1 MLSRDLLFAMN
12 DIKDSYLEDARES
25 LGYGREKQSVKA
37 VRRVSRTLLLAAIIS
52 LFLVGSAFAAGIF
65 SLRESRPAKADET
78 YSIHLSESPTGFLTW
93 HDLKYVFTF
102 DGLEECRAVKFKP
115 GWLPFQP
122 VYSTPDEE
130 GFYTHLVSEGA
141 PEVDFRSS
149 NYQPYRVDVYYV
161 PQFAAEDGAML
172 LMYQTPGEIT
182 EERWGDETVLKF
194 EATQHFEAR
203 ESPAGSFPEHTDH
216 YYFVIRF
223 SEAEGYIVVTSG
235 TSDMETVEHVA
246 RELEIVQTGETVRTE
261 DFVNH
266 AVFIDVGQ
274 G

>member
-12 DIKDSYLEDARES
+12 DIKDSYLEDARKS
-25 LGYGREKQSVKA
+25 LDCGHEKKTGKTI
-37 VRRVSRTLLLAAIIS
+37 RRVSRALLLAALIS
-52 LFLVGSAFAAGIF
+52 LLLVGTAFAAGIF
-65 SLRESRPAKADET
+65 SLRESRPARADET
-78 YSIHLSESPTGFLTW
+78 YHIHLSDSPTDTLTW

-102 DGLEECRAVKFKP
+102 DGLDECRAVKFKP
-115 GWLPFQP
+115 NWLPFQP
-122 VYSTPDEE
+122 VYSTPDED
-130 GFYTHLVSEGA
+130 GCYTYLVSEGA
-141 PEVDFRSS
+141 PEVDYRSD
-149 NYQPYRVDVYYV
+149 NYQPYMVRLYYV

-182 EERWGDETVLKF
+182 RETWGDETVLKF
-194 EATQHFEAR
+194 EATQHFDAKEG
-203 ESPAGSFPEHTDH
+203 PAGSFPEHTGH

-223 SEAEGYIVVTSG
+223 SEREGYIVVTAG

-246 RELEIVQTGETVRTE
+246 RELEIVQTDESVRTE

>member
-12 DIKDSYLEDARES
+12 DIKDSYLEDARKS
-25 LGYGREKQSVKA
+25 LDCGHEKKTGKTI
-37 VRRVSRTLLLAAIIS
+37 RRVSRALLLAALIS
-52 LFLVGSAFAAGIF
+52 LLLVGSAYAAGIF

-78 YSIHLSESPTGFLTW
+78 YSIHWGEDDAGLLTW

-102 DGLEECRAVKFKP
+102 EGLDECKAVKFRP

-141 PEVDFRSS
+141 PEVDYRSG

-172 LMYQTPGEIT
+172 LMYQTPGEISQ
-182 EERWGDETVLKF
+182 EQWGDETVLKF

-203 ESPAGSFPEHTDH
+203 EGPAGSVPEHTGH

-235 TSDMETVEHVA
+235 TSDMETVERVA

>member
-12 DIKDSYLEDARES
+12 DIKDNYLEDARKS
-25 LGYGREKQSVKA
+25 LGYGQEKQSVKT

-65 SLRESRPAKADET
+65 SLKERRPAKADET
-78 YSIHLSESPTGFLTW
+78 YSIHWGESDSGLLTW

-102 DGLEECRAVKFKP
+102 DGLDECRAVKFKP
-115 GWLPFQP
+115 NWLPFQP

-130 GFYTHLVSEGA
+130 GFYTRLVSEGA
-141 PEVDFRSS
+141 PEVDYRSD
-149 NYQPYRVDVYYV
+149 NYQPYMVQVYYV

-182 EERWGDETVLKF
+182 EEHWGDETVLKF

-203 ESPAGSFPEHTDH
+203 ESPAGSFPEHTSH

-223 SEAEGYIVVTSG
+223 SERDGYIVVTSG

-246 RELEIVQTGETVRTE
+246 RELTIVQTDETVRTG

>member
-12 DIKDSYLEDARES
+12 DIKDSYLEDARSS
-25 LGYGREKQSVKA
+25 LGYGQEKQSVKT
-37 VRRVSRTLLLAAIIS
+37 VRRVSRTLLLAAVIS

-65 SLRESRPAKADET
+65 SLKESRPAKADET
-78 YSIHLSESPTGFLTW
+78 YSIHWGESDSGLLTW

-122 VYSTPDEE
+122 VYSTPDED
-130 GFYTHLVSEGA
+130 GYYTYLVSEGA
-141 PEVDFRSS
+141 PEVDFRSD
-149 NYQPYRVDVYYV
+149 NYQPYMVRLYYV

-182 EERWGDETVLKF
+182 QEQWGDETVLKF
-194 EATQHFEAR
+194 EATQHFDASEG
-203 ESPAGSFPEHTDH
+203 PAGSVPEHTGH
-216 YYFVIRF
+216 YFFVIRF
-223 SEAEGYIVVTSG
+223 SESEGYIIVTAG

>member
-12 DIKDSYLEDARES
+12 DIKDNYLEDARKS
-25 LGYGREKQSVKA
+25 LGYGQEKQSVKT

-52 LFLVGSAFAAGIF
+52 LFLVGSAFAGF
-65 SLRESRPAKADET
+65 ADELEYLRADKLGSHNT
-78 YSIHLSESPTGFLTW
+78 TMN
-93 HDLKYVFTF
+93 
-102 DGLEECRAVKFKP
+102 DGLDECRAVKFKP
-115 GWLPFQP
+115 NWLPFQP

-130 GFYTHLVSEGA
+130 GFYTRLVSEGA
-141 PEVDFRSS
+141 PEVDYRAD
-149 NYQPYRVDVYYV
+149 NYQPYMVQVYYV

-182 EERWGDETVLKF
+182 EEHWGDETVLKF

-203 ESPAGSFPEHTDH
+203 ESPAGSFPEHTSH

-223 SEAEGYIVVTSG
+223 SESEGYIVVTSG

-246 RELEIVQTGETVRTE
+246 RELEIAQTDETVRTG